1 MKFHGERDILLF
13 KERLRTRTSDRV
25 VPSRS
30 CDARERQPVLYT
42 LLNAYRLGI
51 TLQLLAFAGF
61 VVW

>member
-1 MKFHGERDILLF
+1 MR
-13 KERLRTRTSDRV
+13 DRV
-25 VPSRS
+25 VPHG

-61 VVW
+61 LVW